1 MVATSRRFSRLRN
14 LAYGHHMLS
23 ALKQIAGD
31 APDIRED
38 TLAAAQSAR
47 SITEFDEL
55 VTAPMAGYG
64 GADEY
69 YRAASVDQRLQQIA
83 VPVLVLQGSNDPW
96 VPVLPCLSQPVPRDP
111 LTGISVVVTRGGGHV
126 GFHDSRL
133 NWHIRAT
140 LAWCNAVAKAA

>member
-1 MVATSRRFSRLRN
+1 MPSTV
-14 LAYGHHMLS
+14 
-23 ALKQIAGD
+23 
-31 APDIRED
+31 
-38 TLAAAQSAR
+38 
-47 SITEFDEL
+47 
-55 VTAPMAGYG
+55 PMAGYG

-96 VPVLPCLSQPVPRDP
+96 VPVPPCLSQPVPRDP

-140 LAWCNAVAKAA
+140 LADGTAAPANQPKWARTALLASRTNVMLSIPMLFFMVAAIHLPRLWS